1 MTILSWVGSNLAS
14 LYSSYTVIQKLKSE
28 FELIYEIL
36 IQYPGNKITFLEL
49 PFYSIVKWNSVH
61 NHKEPSSFQEQDRAL
76 ENRIIQ
82 LISEIKKLN
91 KRNQTFSPN
100 FDLYRTSKTK
110 RRGGRQVSRRYF
122 NLELQNVYTAHIV
135 YKEA

>member
-1 MTILSWVGSNLAS
+1 M
-14 LYSSYTVIQKLKSE
+14 KSE

-61 NHKEPSSFQEQDRAL
+61 NHKEPSYFQEQDRAL
-76 ENRIIQ
+76 ENQIIQ
-82 LISEIKKLN
+82 LNSEIKKLN
-91 KRNQTFSPN
+91 ERNQTFSPDFN
-100 FDLYRTSKTK
+100 FDLYIEHQKQK
-110 RRGGRQVSRRYF
+110 RQVSRRYF
-122 NLELQNVYTAHIV
+122 NLELYTAHIV